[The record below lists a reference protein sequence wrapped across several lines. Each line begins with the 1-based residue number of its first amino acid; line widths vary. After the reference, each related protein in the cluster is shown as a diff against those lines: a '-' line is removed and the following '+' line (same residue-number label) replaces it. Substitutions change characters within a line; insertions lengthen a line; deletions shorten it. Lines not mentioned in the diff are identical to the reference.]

1 MRPGD
6 LELIRTT
13 ELVRFELYDLEADPS
28 ERNDVAAKNPVVFQ
42 TMRTEMVRL
51 LAEVQADARRNW
63 RESWLRRW

>member
-13 ELVRFELYDLEADPS
+13 ELVRFMLYDLGADPG
-28 ERNDVAAKNPVVFQ
+28 ERNDVAASNPAVFEA
-42 TMRTEMVRL
+42 MRTEMVRL
-51 LAEVQADARRNW
+51 LAEVQADARRGW